1 VNVSRTGALALRIVR
16 GFRHDRR
23 TLALV
28 AIVPLIVM
36 VLIGYLVGD
45 DKESLRVG
53 VVGATLDSEFVR
65 AYDRQRGVT
74 VTATFTNEADAV
86 AALRDGDLDGVV
98 LGAGHESCIHPP
110 DGGVVIEGCVPVIVV
125 GGQDVQVE
133 SAIAQAWQLASAQLM
148 DQVIPPGGLP
158 NLEIDRIDLP
168 GGERPST
175 ISYAAPAMVTTFAFL
190 FTFMLTSV
198 AFLRERS
205 SGTLERLLASPITK
219 AEILAGYLLG
229 FLPFAAIQATL
240 VLGYAIVILHAKVAG
255 PFWLVVL
262 VLVLLVVGVV
272 NLGIA
277 LSFYARNELQVIQFI
292 PLMLLPQVFLGGL
305 FWPVVTLWEPL
316 RAVSVLFPVTHA
328 VHALRAVM
336 LGGQGLADVAPDL
349 LSLVLFAAAM
359 IGLGVLV
366 LRRQRA

>member
-1 VNVSRTGALALRIVR
+1 MNASRTGALALRIVR

-23 TLALV
+23 TLALLV
-28 AIVPLIVM
+28 VVPLVVM

-45 DKESLRVG
+45 DKEPLRVG
-53 VVGATLDSEFVR
+53 LVGATADSPFGGALASQPGIEI
-65 AYDRQRGVT
+65 
-74 VTATFTNEADAV
+74 TATFGDDLEAARTAV
-86 AALRDGDLDGVV
+86 GDGEIDGAVEPNFLTCQGSASCPTVV
-98 LGAGHESCIHPP
+98 
-110 DGGVVIEGCVPVIVV
+110 VVRGE
-125 GGQDVQVE
+125 DVQVE
-133 SAIAQAWQLASAQLM
+133 SPIAQAAARAAAIAQGADLGPGQLPGL
-148 DQVIPPGGLP
+148 QVERL
-158 NLEIDRIDLP
+158 DLP

-175 ISYAAPAMVTTFAFL
+175 ISFAAPAMVTTFAFL

-219 AEILAGYLLG
+219 AEILGGYLLG
-229 FLPFAAIQATL
+229 FLPFAALQATL
-240 VLGYAIVILHAKVAG
+240 VLGYAIVILHARIAG
-255 PFWLVVL
+255 PFWLVIL

-272 NLGIA
+272 NLGIS

-305 FWPVVTLWEPL
+305 FWPVVTLWQPL

-328 VHALRAVM
+328 VHALRGVM
-336 LGGQGLADVAPDL
+336 LGGKGFADVATDL
-349 LSLVLFAAAM
+349 VSLLLFAAAM